1 MMTRVASRFF
11 AASTCAVFAL
21 SASAQLRVA
30 TWNIS
35 NYGGGRTADIQTAVY
50 GVFEGRSLAPD
61 VIIGQEFLSSAAV
74 TSFQSALNT
83 ALGSP
88 GDWAAATFV
97 DGPDTDSA
105 FFYRTSRV
113 SLVSSLVVA
122 IGSSSTSNQPRH
134 TMRYDFR
141 PVGYT
146 AAEAT
151 IGAYSVHLKAG
162 DGSTDQARRL
172 VETQRIRDNAEGLF
186 TGGAGLP
193 AGYSFLVAGDFNI
206 QTSSQAAYQ
215 ELIGNQSNNAGRFFD
230 PIATPG
236 SWNNNGSYRIVH
248 TQDPA
253 GAGGMDDR
261 HDQVLVSNSL
271 IDGGGL
277 SYIGNHL
284 IPYSTTTW
292 NDPNHSYRAW
302 GNDGSS
308 YNLTMAVA
316 GNTMVGPAI
325 AQALVNCAN
334 GAGHLPVVLN
344 LRVPAVAESTASI
357 DFGTVSVGDP
367 ASQTLFVWND
377 ADVAKW
383 SAIGIDDLNY
393 SLASSAGFTAP
404 GGSYID
410 APAGGTNGHTIT
422 MDTSTPGLK
431 AGTITI
437 TSDAPDQPTLIVSI
451 TGEVIDDP
459 ACPSDVNGDGESDV
473 LDFLD
478 YMDAFGTCENQPA
491 PCGVGPVDADF
502 NGDTSVD
509 VLDFLDFFD
518 AFGTGCP

>member
-1 MMTRVASRFF
+1 MMTRAATRLV
-11 AASTCAVFAL
+11 AASTCAFFAL
-21 SASAQLRVA
+21 HATAQLRVA

-35 NYGGGRTADIQTAVY
+35 FYGGGRTADIQAAVY
-50 GVFEGRSLAPD
+50 GVFEGRTLAPD
-61 VIIGQEFLSSAAV
+61 VIIGQEFLSPSAV
-74 TSFQSALNT
+74 SSFQSALNT
-83 ALGSP
+83 APGSP

-141 PVGYT
+141 PVGY
-146 AAEAT
+146 AANEAT
-151 IGAYSVHLKAG
+151 IGAYSVHLKSG

-172 VETQRIRDNAEGLF
+172 IEAQRIRDNAEGLF
-186 TGGAGLP
+186 TGGSGLP
-193 AGYSFLVAGDFNI
+193 AGYAFLVAGDFNI
-206 QTSSQAAYQ
+206 QSSSQAAYQ
-215 ELIGNQSNNAGRFFD
+215 ELVGSQSNNAGRFFD
-230 PIATPG
+230 PISTPG
-236 SWNNNGSYRIVH
+236 SWNNNGAYRIVH
-248 TQDPA
+248 TQDPV

-261 HDQVLVSNSL
+261 HDQILVSGSL
-271 IDGGGL
+271 IDGQGL
-277 SYIGNHL
+277 AYVGSYPT
-284 IPYSTTTW
+284 PYSTTTW

-308 YNLTMAVA
+308 YNFAMAIA

-344 LRVPAVAESTASI
+344 LRVPAVVESTATI
-357 DFGTVSVGDP
+357 DFGTVNVGDP
-367 ASQTLFVWND
+367 ASQTLNVWND

-383 SAIGIDDLNY
+383 TSAGIDDLNY
-393 SLASSAGFTAP
+393 SLAASSGF
-404 GGSYID
+404 I
-410 APAGGTNGHTIT
+410 APAGSFLDAAGGAVNAHSIT
-422 MDTSTPGLK
+422 MDTSTPGVK
-431 AGTITI
+431 SGTITI
-437 TSDAPDQPTLIVSI
+437 TSDAPDQPTLIVSV
-451 TGEVIDDP
+451 TGEVVDVP

-491 PCGVGPVDADF
+491 PCGVGQVNADF
-502 NGDTSVD
+502 NGDTNVD

-518 AFGTGCP
+518 AFGTGCD